1 MAPPSMFDRQMS
13 YSSDSSGKPRLSK
26 NTFLA
31 RLRDLGL
38 RATWIGIEPAGAWNC
53 NAAEVLH
60 CMADRR
66 LVRKESGDVGT
77 LLLSN
82 CPMARAKQFPN
93 FKM

>member
-1 MAPPSMFDRQMS
+1 MFDRQMS
-13 YSSDSSGKPRLSK
+13 YSSYSSGKPQSPK
-26 NTFLA
+26 YTFLA
-31 RLRDLGL
+31 YLQDLGL
-38 RATWIGIEPAGAWNC
+38 GATWIGIEPAGSWNC

-66 LVRKESGDVGT
+66 LVRKENGDVGM
-77 LLLSN
+77 LLLSI

>member
-1 MAPPSMFDRQMS
+1 MFS
-13 YSSDSSGKPRLSK
+13 
-26 NTFLA
+26 A

-38 RATWIGIEPAGAWNC
+38 GATRIGIEPAGAWNC
-53 NAAEVLH
+53 DAVEVLH

-66 LVRKESGDVGT
+66 LVRKENGDIGT
-77 LLLSN
+77 SLLSI